1 LEGPFTAAEVI
12 WATVRRHVPD
22 LYRRERLGSDCIISA
37 ADDYRAGKQLPP
49 GASGRAYYYFEFFV
63 TEPGSASPVR
73 IHADYSDKGFYSGD
87 PAISDGDTVQVTYL
101 KANEEA
107 ASIREL
113 AGRHAGWYYQADL
126 KPIGPPILVI
136 AGLTAI
142 TAAVG
147 GLITDIQAK
156 TEGEPN
162 AGTPGSILGL

>member
-1 LEGPFTAAEVI
+1 MFLI
-12 WATVRRHVPD
+12 
-22 LYRRERLGSDCIISA
+22 CI
-37 ADDYRAGKQLPP
+37 
-49 GASGRAYYYFEFFV
+49 GASDLAPIVLSPRPTVTGPVSRFHQVHAGRAYYYFEFFV

-73 IHADYSDKGFYSGD
+73 VHADYSDKGFYSGD
-87 PAISDGDTVQVTYL
+87 PVISDGDTVQVTYL

-156 TEGEPN
+156 TEEEPN
-162 AGTPGSILGL
+162 VGKPGSILGL